1 MKREAGFTLIELV
14 VVIVVLGV
22 LSAVA
27 LPKFVNLR
35 TDAEHSVV
43 DSFVGSL
50 KEAQTLALAKLMVCG
65 AAGYGSGNNLDF
77 SNYVQ
82 LDNTEPA
89 PGATCSTFIGTNSGG
104 GNTIGMNS
112 MRSSVFQYPNGAT
125 TATNDVL
132 PGSSLVFL
140 TKTGRT
146 ITIAQAASGGISW
159 SASPAY

>member
-35 TDAEHSVV
+35 SDAEHSVV

-50 KEAQTLALAKLMVCG
+50 KEAQNLALAKLMVCG
-65 AAGYGSGNNLDF
+65 AADYSSTNFVDF
-77 SNYVQ
+77 WNYVQ

-89 PGATCSTFIGTNSGG
+89 PGATCSTFVGTDSGG
-104 GNTIGMNS
+104 GNTIGLNS
-112 MRSSVFQYPNGAT
+112 MRDSIFQYPNGGT
-125 TATNDVL
+125 TASNEAQAGNTIT
-132 PGSSLVFL
+132 FL

-146 ITIAQAASGGISW
+146 VTITHANSGGISW
-159 SASPAY
+159 SATPAY